1 MDNKIFKEMIK
12 KHLVKQSFV
21 RIIDNDT
28 LLRFYQNTTND
39 DKYIVTWKV
48 NSDNKTTDK
57 SVSIIEKGE
66 WVYHWHKY
74 AAEVEQFRKTGS
86 VSQFGI
92 ILSSEEPMYRKKFDK
107 IQADTLKF
115 MLKDERIRYE

>member
-1 MDNKIFKEMIK
+1 MDNKTFKEMIK
-12 KHLVKQSFV
+12 KHQVKQSFV

-28 LLRFYQNTTND
+28 LLRFYQDTTND
-39 DKYIVTWKV
+39 DKYIVIWKV
-48 NSDNKTTDK
+48 NSDDKTIDK
-57 SVSIIEKGE
+57 SVSKIENGE

-74 AAEVEQFRKTGS
+74 AAEVEHFRKTGS
-86 VSQFGI
+86 VNQYNI
-92 ILSSEEPMYRKKFDK
+92 IISSEEPMYRKKFDK